1 MKVKLSRVFLV
12 VALVFLVVLSACKLF
27 ATKKQPN
34 VVFIMLDTLRAD
46 HLGVYGYERA
56 TSPNLD
62 QFASENVLFKF
73 AVTAAPWTPPSVA
86 GMLSGLYPRS
96 HSFMPP
102 NSREEAKDGA
112 SMLSPNVLTLPEILK
127 AQGYA
132 THAISPNPW
141 ITKEFGYDQGFD
153 QFEYHPRAQAEA
165 ITKLGIKAIDQLA
178 AKDQPFFVY
187 LHYLDPHD
195 PYTPPSSYAKK
206 FQGPLKS
213 REYSPEMQRK
223 IGLYD
228 GEIAYMDQW
237 LGGLFDH
244 LKEKGLYEDC
254 VIVVIGD
261 HGEQFLEHGN
271 LTHGNQVV
279 NPELHVPLMI
289 RTGATAQK
297 RIVDYTVSTIDVFP
311 TVLEL
316 VGLKAPD
323 GYQSVS
329 LVKDEYSSTRGGVLS
344 EIRRKFNQRSF
355 TSYDGK
361 RLVIGSSNESLDV
374 SSEDPTK
381 NIVALLDSVKD
392 YWEVAPLNNPDLL
405 KELQLEFSSEL
416 ERSNR
421 LKVKP
426 VVGADVSEEQI
437 KQLES
442 LGYLK

>member
-1 MKVKLSRVFLV
+1 
-12 VALVFLVVLSACKLF
+12 
-27 ATKKQPN
+27 
-34 VVFIMLDTLRAD
+34 MLDTLRAD

-102 NSREEAKDGA
+102 NSRDEAKAGA

-165 ITKLGIKAIDQLA
+165 ITKLGIKAIDRLA
-178 AKDQPFFVY
+178 DQKEPFFVY

-213 REYSPEMQRK
+213 REYSAEMQRK

-237 LGGLFDH
+237 LGGLFNH

-297 RIVDYTVSTIDVFP
+297 RVVDYTVSTIDAFP

-344 EIRRKFNQRSF
+344 EIRRKFNQRAF
-355 TSYDGK
+355 TSFEGK
-361 RLVIGSSNESLDV
+361 RLVIGSSNESLEV

-392 YWEVAPLNNPDLL
+392 YWEVSPLNNPELL

-416 ERSNR
+416 ERSDR